1 MNDLDLIKIVFNKLI
16 ERNNMSLAIW
26 ACDRTMSCVS
36 NLINEIIST
45 NNFMIDAEA
54 FIGIG
59 DKQFVLHYQPVV
71 RLSDRVIVGY
81 EGLIRWNH
89 PEENFLYP
97 SQFLDKLSNN
107 TLILLTLEVAAIA
120 CKQLADL
127 PKEQWIA
134 INISPYDIQNRGFLN
149 RFNAVI
155 DSHKINKNRLRL
167 EITESTVLEEPWMIQ
182 VLRSLS
188 KNHTLELDDFG
199 TGYSSLA
206 SILSYPISVLKI
218 DKSMIDGLPGNRGKE
233 RVFRL
238 IIGMAETMGYEVIAE
253 GIEAQEQAD
262 WLLYNGCPFGQGY
275 LFGKAEPL

>member
-1 MNDLDLIKIVFNKLI
+1 MKDLEQIRKVFSKLI
-16 ERNNMSLAIW
+16 DRNNMSLAIW
-26 ACDRTMSCVS
+26 ACDRTMVCVS
-36 NLINEIIST
+36 DLINEIVST

-59 DKQFVLHYQPVV
+59 DKQFVLHYQPIV
-71 RLSDRVIVGY
+71 RLSDRKTVGF
-81 EGLIRWNH
+81 EGLIRWVH
-89 PEENFLYP
+89 PDEGFLYP

-107 TLILLTLEVAAIA
+107 TLLLLTLEVARIA
-120 CKQLADL
+120 CEQLANL

-149 RFNAVI
+149 RFNLVVDSYKI
-155 DSHKINKNRLRL
+155 DKTRLRL
-167 EITESTVLEEPWMIQ
+167 EITESAVLEEPWMIQ

-188 KNHTLELDDFG
+188 KDHILELDDFG
-199 TGYSSLA
+199 TGYSTLA
-206 SILSYPISVLKI
+206 SILSYPISILKI

-253 GIEAQEQAD
+253 GVETQEQCD

-275 LFGKAEPL
+275 FLGKAQPL